1 MTRLRSIAIYSS
13 TLFFAIIYWLILLIP
28 VYLILCLP
36 KEKRQH
42 LLRNLLL
49 GFGWT
54 TIRIAWRP
62 FFKIDYRDL
71 SGGKVEPGIVIVN
84 HRAATDGFLVASM
97 GLNVSQTV
105 NGWPMRT
112 PVMGW
117 MARRAGYLNI
127 TEWDYET
134 LKQRAAVVIAQG
146 DMIVSYPEGTRSE
159 SPKMNPFH
167 SGIFHVAK
175 ELQVPVYMLCI
186 AGNQYMPD
194 RKFRFRE
201 FRDLKI
207 HFLKPMTE
215 EEIRKCPTAY
225 VLKRKVFRRMEA
237 ELLKMDEELEHENS
251 L

>member
-1 MTRLRSIAIYSS
+1 MILLRSIAIYFS
-13 TLFFAIIYWLILLIP
+13 TLFFTLVYWMVLALP
-28 VYLILCLP
+28 VFIILCLP
-36 KEKRQH
+36 IATRQH
-42 LLRNLLL
+42 LLRFLLL
-49 GFGWT
+49 GFGWG

-62 FFKIDYRDL
+62 FFKIGYRDL
-71 SGGKVEPGIVIVN
+71 FGGKIEPGIIIVN
-84 HRAATDGFLVASM
+84 HRAATDGFLVAAM
-97 GLNVSQTV
+97 GLNVAQTV

-134 LKQRAAVVIAQG
+134 LKRRAAGVIAQG

-159 SPKMNPFH
+159 GKKMNPFR

-201 FRDLKI
+201 FKNLRI
-207 HFLKPMTE
+207 HFLKPIPKE
-215 EEIRKCPTAY
+215 VVQQSPTAY
-225 VLKRKVFRRMEA
+225 ALKRKVFRRMKE
-237 ELLKMDEELEHENS
+237 ELMNMDKELEHENS